1 MQAAARSPRP
11 SSHRPPSDRTRRASP
26 GDSPRALAASEKLH
40 KVLARA
46 GLGPRREM
54 ESWIA
59 AGRVT
64 VNGSPAHVGQRVT
77 ARDRIQLD
85 GRTVDHGRERGET
98 RVLLYHKPA
107 GEIVSADDPGGR
119 PTVFDRL
126 PRLRGNRWI
135 AVGRLDF
142 NSSGLLLFTT
152 SGELAAR
159 LAHPRYETEREYA
172 VRVSGTL
179 DAEALRALSEG
190 VLLEDGRARF
200 ASIADEGGQGR
211 NHWYRVVLKEGRNRE
226 IRRMLA
232 AVGHSVS
239 RLMRIRFGPV
249 RLPPGLKR
257 GGFRELD
264 PAAVAELIAAPGGEP
279 SPARAPR
286 RRPY

>member
-1 MQAAARSPRP
+1 MRATARPPRP
-11 SSHRPPSDRTRRASP
+11 SSRRPPSDATPRASS
-26 GDSPRALAASEKLH
+26 GDSPRAAAATEKLH

-46 GLGPRREM
+46 GLGARREM
-54 ESWIA
+54 ESWIV

-64 VNGSPAHVGQRVT
+64 VNGARAHLGQRV
-77 ARDRIQLD
+77 APRDRIQLD
-85 GRTVDHGRERGET
+85 GRPVDRRRERVGA

-107 GEIVSADDPGGR
+107 GEIVSVDDPEGR

-126 PRLRGNRWI
+126 PRLRGERWI
-135 AVGRLDF
+135 AIGRLDF

-159 LAHPRYETEREYA
+159 LTHPRYEAEREYA

-179 DAEALRALSEG
+179 GPEALRSLSEG

-200 ASIADEGGQGR
+200 TAIADEGGQGR

-232 AVGHSVS
+232 AVGYSVS

-257 GGFRELD
+257 GRFRELD
-264 PAAVAELIAAPGGEP
+264 PAAVAELVGATAGEA

-286 RRPY
+286 RRPS